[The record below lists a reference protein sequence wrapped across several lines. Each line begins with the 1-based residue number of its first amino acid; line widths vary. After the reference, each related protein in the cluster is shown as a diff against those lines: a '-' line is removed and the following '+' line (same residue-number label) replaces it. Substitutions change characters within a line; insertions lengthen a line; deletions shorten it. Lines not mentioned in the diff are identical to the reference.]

1 MSASSLSKSVDS
13 NLALATAASCAFSS
27 SDSFCLSAA
36 VSSCKLAFSLS
47 RLETSAEASDS
58 SFATSVFSL
67 SSLALLCS
75 KSFFCSLVTLSSFSI
90 SAFSFDLAF
99 SSSFSHFSRSAI
111 SFLTLV
117 VPASTL
123 SADSSEAPVLVA
135 SVEPFFPSLASASP
149 VLPEPFFPS
158 LAASSPVSPTL
169 LLLASASAALR
180 MSSTSSSSALSVAS
194 FAALASFSA
203 AFASSRA
210 LATFFPAEPAASSAS
225 ACFFFC
231 LLKAFLCCL
240 MCRLRLFHVI
250 LSFGHLRPEQI
261 ILHLRFPLAIITV
274 FVLHKVSVKFVGVLD
289 CRIRVPKFWF
299 CLALRCQVIRI
310 IVVEKLPV

>member
-58 SFATSVFSL
+58 SLATSAFSL
-67 SSLALLCS
+67 SSLA
-75 KSFFCSLVTLSSFSI
+75 FFCSDCSLFSLTSLSSLSM

-135 SVEPFFPSLASASP
+135 SAESEDLLEPFFPSWVSASPFFPSLASALPVLPEPFFPSLASASP
-149 VLPEPFFPS
+149 V
-158 LAASSPVSPTL
+158 SPVLPTL
-169 LLLASASAALR
+169 LLLPSSSTALR
-180 MSSTSSSSALSVAS
+180 MSSTSCSSAFSVAS
-194 FAALASFSA
+194 FAEFTSF
-203 AFASSRA
+203 
-210 LATFFPAEPAASSAS
+210 
-225 ACFFFC
+225 
-231 LLKAFLCCL
+231 
-240 MCRLRLFHVI
+240 
-250 LSFGHLRPEQI
+250 
-261 ILHLRFPLAIITV
+261 
-274 FVLHKVSVKFVGVLD
+274 
-289 CRIRVPKFWF
+289 
-299 CLALRCQVIRI
+299 
-310 IVVEKLPV
+310 